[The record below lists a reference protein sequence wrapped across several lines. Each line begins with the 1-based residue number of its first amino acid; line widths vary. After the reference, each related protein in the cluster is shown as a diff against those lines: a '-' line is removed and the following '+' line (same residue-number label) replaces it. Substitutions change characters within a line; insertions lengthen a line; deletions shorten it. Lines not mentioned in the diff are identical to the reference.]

1 MKPGGRGSGL
11 PISWCIMEKMDLGR
25 TLMLLV
31 AICDLGMAYML
42 FTNEQYLS
50 LAASLGIF
58 ALAAISFSIFI
69 SLWSS
74 GRAGGS
80 GIAIAALA
88 SLLIGIYEISFEL
101 ESSMVLFAILHSSL
115 FVIAGAT
122 LSGLLAYAAGRA
134 IGKAKGLRL
143 CVAIIAVAAVITILA
158 FSVMY
163 IAHPVALPVEDEVIY
178 TYYASYLFVHGQN
191 PYVSG
196 MGYINRLY
204 GTVPTPLLNGNYEN
218 YYGYPALSFIAF
230 SFVPL
235 LGLRS
240 LSSSS
245 AQSFNIYTA
254 LGILLDIITVLVIYR
269 RSGYDRKALLACWVW
284 LVVAFGFISS
294 TTYSLALLL
303 VVIAYMERHRKALS
317 AVLLGLAASTIQLVW
332 FLLPFFYIFSLREG
346 GWKAAA
352 KAIAISAITFIIVN
366 SYYLLFS
373 APQFLTSVFGL
384 LGLHPVV
391 FYGADILQLSTA
403 FYPLPYWYAGFATA
417 SVFLL
422 MMALFYAYGKSL
434 APLLA
439 ISAMLI
445 SFLSW
450 RNISQYGIA
459 VIPLVIA
466 IYFCADGIGRKDQ
479 DLLKSRRPAA
489 YAAAALV
496 VLLLAVAIYA
506 HDGYVSKQGIS
517 INGVVPRIS
526 YVQGGNFFVLLG
538 LNISA
543 SNKEAVARNVSFFI
557 VSKDPNY
564 MTYAL
569 GGSFPE
575 LASGSS
581 AVYETNE
588 TLVGV
593 SNGTQL
599 FITAFT
605 DDYMVSRQLNLTVK
619 APGR

>member
-1 MKPGGRGSGL
+1 
-11 PISWCIMEKMDLGR
+11 MEKMDRGR
-25 TLMLLV
+25 TLMLLI

-50 LAASLGIF
+50 LASSLGIF
-58 ALAAISFSIFI
+58 ALAAISFALFI
-69 SLWSS
+69 SAWTAKK
-74 GRAGGS
+74 AGYIAV
-80 GIAIAALA
+80 IAIAAA
-88 SLLIGIYEISFEL
+88 ATLLIGAYEIFFEL
-101 ESSMVLFAILHSSL
+101 ESPMVLLAILYSSL
-115 FVIAGAT
+115 FVISGAT
-122 LSGLLAYAAGRA
+122 LSAILVYAAGRA
-134 IGKAKGLRL
+134 IARLKGLRL
-143 CVAIIAVAAVITILA
+143 CVAIIAVSAVIAILA

-163 IAHPVALPVEDEVIY
+163 VVHPVALHVEDEVIY

-218 YYGYPALSFIAF
+218 YYGYPALSFVAF
-230 SFVPL
+230 SFIPL

-240 LSSSS
+240 LSASSG
-245 AQSFNIYTA
+245 QSFNIYTA
-254 LGILLDIITVLVIYR
+254 LGILLDVITVLVIYH
-269 RSGYDRKALLACWVW
+269 RSGRDRKALLACWVW
-284 LVVAFGFISS
+284 LVVAFGFVSS

-303 VVIAYMERHRKALS
+303 VVIAYAERQSKTLS
-317 AVLLGLAASTIQLVW
+317 AILLGLAASTIQLVW
-332 FLLPFFYIFSLREG
+332 FILPFFYILSLKEEG
-346 GWKAAA
+346 LKGAA
-352 KAIAISAITFIIVN
+352 KAVAISALTFLVVN
-366 SYYLLFS
+366 SYYLIFS

-403 FYPLPYWYAGFATA
+403 FYPLPYWYAGFAAA

-422 MMALFYAYGKSL
+422 MMGLFYAYGKSL

-439 ISAMLI
+439 VSAMLI

-459 VIPLVIA
+459 VMPLVIA
-466 IYFCADGIGRKDQ
+466 MYFCADGIGRKDH
-479 DLLKSRRPAA
+479 DLLKGGKPAA
-489 YAAAALV
+489 YAAIAIAVMLLV
-496 VLLLAVAIYA
+496 VAAYA
-506 HDGYVSKQGIS
+506 HGIYVSRQGIS
-517 INGVVPRIS
+517 INGVTPRIS
-526 YVQGGNFFVLLG
+526 YVQNGNLFVLLG
-538 LNISA
+538 LDVNV
-543 SNKEAVARNVSFFI
+543 SNNEAVERNVSFFI
-557 VSKDPNY
+557 VSRDPNY

-581 AVYETNE
+581 AIYETNE

-593 SNGTQL
+593 SNDTQL

-605 DDYMVSRQLNLTVK
+605 DDYMVSRQLNLTLK
-619 APGR
+619 APG